1 MGYKGYVGNVE
12 FSEEDE
18 MFFGKGL
25 GIRSLISYEGD
36 NVKALIFAIHDV
48 VDEYLRLCEDWRTLD
63 YEISEISRKSK
74 RTYWKGL
81 NTNRK

>member
-1 MGYKGYVGNVE
+1 MGYKGYLGRVE
-12 FSEEDE
+12 FSEEE
-18 MFFGKGL
+18 MFFCRGL

-36 NVKALIFAIHDV
+36 NVKDLISVFHDA

-81 NTNRK
+81 NTNGK

>member
-1 MGYKGYVGNVE
+1 MGYKGYLGSVE

-36 NVKALIFAIHDV
+36 NVEALIFAIHDA

-63 YEISEISRKSK
+63 YEISRKSK

-81 NTNRK
+81 NTNGK